1 MEFNGAGL
9 ERKRNRIIGFFSY
22 EKELNPVVTNR
33 RILSMGL
40 FEKMEAA
47 LQAGDVETVASFYH
61 VDFEMK
67 MHSNGSVMTKEQ
79 WKAGAASIFS
89 NSNFKR
95 EAARCIYEND
105 DILVSHAIMTFP
117 NGSKDAVIWVGTKKD
132 GLIHRVET
140 GSTPLSV

>member
-1 MEFNGAGL
+1 
-9 ERKRNRIIGFFSY
+9 
-22 EKELNPVVTNR
+22 
-33 RILSMGL
+33 MGL

-47 LQAGDVETVASFYH
+47 LQAGDIDAVASFYH

-67 MHSNGSVMTKEQ
+67 MHSNGAVMTKEQ

-117 NGSKDAVIWVGTKKD
+117 NGSKDAVMWVATKKD

>member
-1 MEFNGAGL
+1 
-9 ERKRNRIIGFFSY
+9 
-22 EKELNPVVTNR
+22 
-33 RILSMGL
+33 MGL

-47 LQAGDVETVASFYH
+47 LQAGDIDAVASFYH
-61 VDFEMK
+61 VDFEMT
-67 MHSNGSVMTKEQ
+67 MHSNGAVMTQEQ

-95 EAARCIYEND
+95 EAACCIYEND
-105 DILVSHAIMTFP
+105 DILVSHAIMIFP

>member
-1 MEFNGAGL
+1 
-9 ERKRNRIIGFFSY
+9 
-22 EKELNPVVTNR
+22 
-33 RILSMGL
+33 MGL

-61 VDFEMK
+61 ADFEMK
-67 MHSNGSVMTKEQ
+67 MHSNGAVMSKEQ
-79 WKAGAASIFS
+79 WKAGVASIFS

-95 EAARCIYEND
+95 EAARCIYENE

-117 NGSKDAVIWVGTKKD
+117 NGSKDAVMWVATKKD

>member
-1 MEFNGAGL
+1 
-9 ERKRNRIIGFFSY
+9 
-22 EKELNPVVTNR
+22 
-33 RILSMGL
+33 MGL

-47 LQAGDVETVASFYH
+47 FQAGDVDTVASFYH
-61 VDFEMK
+61 AAFEMK
-67 MHSNGSVMTKEQ
+67 MHSNGAVITKEQ
-79 WKAGAASIFS
+79 WKEGAASIFK

-105 DILVSHAIMTFP
+105 DILVSHAIVTFP
-117 NGSKDAVIWVGTKKD
+117 NGSKDAVMWFAKKKD

>member
-1 MEFNGAGL
+1 
-9 ERKRNRIIGFFSY
+9 
-22 EKELNPVVTNR
+22 
-33 RILSMGL
+33 MGL

-67 MHSNGSVMTKEQ
+67 MHSNGAVMTKEQ
-79 WKAGAASIFS
+79 WKTGAASIFS

-95 EAARCIYEND
+95 EAARSIYEND